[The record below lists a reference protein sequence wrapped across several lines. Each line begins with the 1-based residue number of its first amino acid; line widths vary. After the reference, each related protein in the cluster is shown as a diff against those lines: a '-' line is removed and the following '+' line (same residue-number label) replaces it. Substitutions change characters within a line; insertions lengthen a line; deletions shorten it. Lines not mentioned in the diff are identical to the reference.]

1 MDAHLRDLRYFV
13 AVAEE
18 LNFTRAAERLHLSQ
32 PALSKQIRGLE
43 TTLRAQLFRRYRRHV
58 QLTAAG
64 AALHALARSLLQ
76 DWDDGVTVV
85 TDAAVQDARVLRV
98 GTLTSIGRALYPAI
112 SDQFAKRQPG
122 WQVELHTYG
131 WGDPTAGLRN
141 RAADAAFVWLPI
153 DATEIETVV
162 LATERRFVAISA
174 RHRLADRQTIEF
186 SEIASEPVA
195 ALPVSAGSQRDFWLA
210 ADARAGRAP
219 RVAAEVS
226 SADEKLEIVS
236 SGAAITL
243 LAEGNADIYSRE
255 GIVCIPVNG
264 LEPARLAIA
273 WRRGDRR
280 PAVQDFV
287 QACREAAN
295 TQKAELPDRPL
306 GLPRHTPATAGPR
319 GLPLPGIVTLIRRVV
334 RDGRVIRRG
343 QAAQKRPIC
352 TRPSTENRTGKPR
365 RVDRRQG
372 ATIPPSRAVICT
384 VWRLTCDIRRSARH

>member
-43 TTLRAQLFRRYRRHV
+43 TTLHAQLFRRDRRQV
-58 QLTAAG
+58 ELTAAG
-64 AALHALARSLLQ
+64 AALHAVARNLLQ
-76 DWDDGVTVV
+76 DWDGGVAVV
-85 TDAAVQDARVLRV
+85 GDAAAQDARVLRV

-112 SDQFAKRQPG
+112 TDQFAKRQPG

-131 WGDPTAGLRN
+131 WGDPTAGLRD

-153 DATEIETVV
+153 DAADIQTAV

-186 SEIASEPVA
+186 SEIIAEPVA
-195 ALPVSAGSQRDFWLA
+195 ALPASAGAQRDFWLA
-210 ADARAGRAP
+210 IDARAGQPP

-226 SADEKLEIVS
+226 AADEKLEIVS
-236 SGAAITL
+236 SGAAVTL

-255 GIVCIPVNG
+255 GIVCIPVSG

-280 PAVQDFV
+280 PAVRDFV
-287 QACREAAN
+287 QACREAAD
-295 TQKAELPDRPL
+295 TQKAEPTDKPH
-306 GLPRHTPATAGPR
+306 GLPGHSSAASESSQSPATWNPDPPDDPGNRQFFDAGPHR
-319 GLPLPGIVTLIRRVV
+319 NG
-334 RDGRVIRRG
+334 
-343 QAAQKRPIC
+343 
-352 TRPSTENRTGKPR
+352 
-365 RVDRRQG
+365 
-372 ATIPPSRAVICT
+372 
-384 VWRLTCDIRRSARH
+384 